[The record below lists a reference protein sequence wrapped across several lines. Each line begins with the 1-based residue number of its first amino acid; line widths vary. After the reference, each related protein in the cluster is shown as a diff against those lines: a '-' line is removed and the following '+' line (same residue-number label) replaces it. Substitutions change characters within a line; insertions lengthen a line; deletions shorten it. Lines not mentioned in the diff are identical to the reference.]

1 MSGLKKTYSG
11 TRRIKKE
18 QMFGIGSSELL
29 VIILVA
35 LLVLGPKR
43 LPEVLKILGRMM
55 AEFKRTAEEVKKE
68 IGGEED
74 LKEIQNSLREISEVP
89 RLVQMQME
97 KEIEELKKLEQETLS
112 EEKMDEKRGE
122 REEGKE

>member
-1 MSGLKKTYSG
+1 
-11 TRRIKKE
+11 
-18 QMFGIGSSELL
+18 MFGIGSSELL
-29 VIILVA
+29 IIIIVA

-68 IGGEED
+68 IGAEQD
-74 LKEIQNSLREISEVP
+74 LKDIKDSLQEISDVP

-97 KEIEELKKLEQETLS
+97 KEIEELKKLEQEALA
-112 EEKMDEKRGE
+112 EEKTDDGAGEK
-122 REEGKE
+122 EEPKG